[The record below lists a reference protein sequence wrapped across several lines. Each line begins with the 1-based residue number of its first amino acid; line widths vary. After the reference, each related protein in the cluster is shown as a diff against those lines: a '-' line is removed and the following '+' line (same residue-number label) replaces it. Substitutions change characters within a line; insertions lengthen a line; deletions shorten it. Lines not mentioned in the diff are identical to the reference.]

1 MGVKLAVVGGGST
14 YTPELIEGITNRGDR
29 LPVDEL
35 VLLDIDPERLE
46 VVGGLAQR
54 MLARLGWGGMGGSLA
69 GFYPAHNLA
78 VACTKNYLGANDGD
92 PMEGLA
98 ELIRF
103 AVLNSRVAT

>member
-1 MGVKLAVVGGGST
+1 
-14 YTPELIEGITNRGDR
+14 
-29 LPVDEL
+29 
-35 VLLDIDPERLE
+35 
-46 VVGGLAQR
+46 
-54 MLARLGWGGMGGSLA
+54 MGGSLA

-103 AVLNSRVAT
+103 AVVNSRVAT